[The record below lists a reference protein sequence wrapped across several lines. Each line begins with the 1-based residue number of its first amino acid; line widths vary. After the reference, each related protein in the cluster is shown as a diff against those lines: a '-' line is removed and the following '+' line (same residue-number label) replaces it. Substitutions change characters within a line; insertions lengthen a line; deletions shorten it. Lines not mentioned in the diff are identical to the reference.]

1 MNFPSVETRVRIMT
15 EYAKSIPDSHDMS
28 ESQLANLVY
37 DVVKKMTQNEKEE
50 ISEQIRLLAIHKY
63 H

>member
-37 DVVKKMTQNEKEE
+37 DVVK
-50 ISEQIRLLAIHKY
+50 
-63 H
+63 